1 MNNNEY
7 DIFFDI
13 LTQKGISRENS
24 MRLLHSA
31 KRMKLRSN
39 EIVVRNGQIWNSCII
54 VISGIIRFYYN
65 DNKFNEVNQNFL
77 SEGNCIAPVWGNVSK
92 EPSEFEIASIGESIV
107 YLISYQELRK
117 VLSNENEWHTFTH
130 KILDYILDEKI
141 KREKTLLT
149 LTPPERYLHFVENNE
164 DLVERI
170 PVKHIASFISITDVS
185 LSRIRKNLNMSTA
198 QEKRNVKLISP

>member
-13 LTQKGISRENS
+13 LKEKGISRDNS

-31 KRMKLRSN
+31 KRVKLRPN
-39 EIVVRNGQIWNSCII
+39 EIIIRNGQVWNTCIV

-77 SEGNCIAPVWGNVSK
+77 FEGNCIAPVWGNVNK
-92 EPSEFEIASIGESIV
+92 EPSEFEIASIGESIA
-107 YLISYQELRK
+107 YLISYQDLRK
-117 VLSNENEWHTFTH
+117 VLSTENEWHSFTH
-130 KILDYILDEKI
+130 NILDYILNEKI

-149 LTPPERYLHFVENNE
+149 LTPPERYLQFVKNHEK
-164 DLVERI
+164 LVERI

-185 LSRIRKNLNMSTA
+185 LSRIRKNLNMSTSPM
-198 QEKRNVKLISP
+198 KRNAKLISP